1 MEIYRNSV
9 YILLLARANCITL
22 EHFSLITAN
31 WLAEEKIQYF
41 SDNVL
46 GQINHLQKEFWK
58 SVQ

>member
-1 MEIYRNSV
+1 MT
-9 YILLLARANCITL
+9 RANCLTL

-31 WLAEEKIQYF
+31 WLAEGKIQYF

-58 SVQ
+58 SVE

>member
-1 MEIYRNSV
+1 MR
-9 YILLLARANCITL
+9 LLDIAPLKHL
-22 EHFSLITAN
+22 TAN

-46 GQINHLQKEFWK
+46 GQNNHLQKEFWK